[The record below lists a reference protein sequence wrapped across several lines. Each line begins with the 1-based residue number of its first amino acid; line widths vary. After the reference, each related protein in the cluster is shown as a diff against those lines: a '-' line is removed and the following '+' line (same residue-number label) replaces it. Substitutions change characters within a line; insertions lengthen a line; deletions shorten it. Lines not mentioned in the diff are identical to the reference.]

1 VARRLVVPAAFAV
14 VVVVPCAS
22 AAPAVRV
29 RKIEYVAHGGV
40 RLPAYVVLPAW
51 YGPDRNP
58 PLPLVISPPGRGVG
72 GPQNV
77 RLWGDLPAVGRF
89 AVVSPDARGRRL
101 RGYSWGYAGRIA
113 DLARM
118 PRVVHR
124 ALPWLRIDTRR
135 VYAFGGS
142 MGGEEALLL
151 LARRPTLL
159 AGVAAFDSVI
169 DLALQY
175 RNWPRLRCD
184 KGCLRRWVD
193 PIGEGLQALARAEV
207 GGTPRDNPAA
217 YAARSPIRAALAI
230 ALSCVPLQ
238 LWWSTADRIVPGQ
251 RQQTGRLFRTL
262 RRLNPQ
268 APVSGFVGHWPHSRE
283 MRSDALLPLALARFG
298 LVPRNLGRVPSQADG
313 PGASHAVGVPRGREV
328 TRLGAPSCSARSRG
342 S

>member
-1 VARRLVVPAAFAV
+1 
-14 VVVVPCAS
+14 
-22 AAPAVRV
+22 
-29 RKIEYVAHGGV
+29 
-40 RLPAYVVLPAW
+40 
-51 YGPDRNP
+51 
-58 PLPLVISPPGRGVG
+58 VISPPGRGVG

-77 RLWGDLPAVGRF
+77 PLWGDLPAVGRF
-89 AVVSPDARGRRL
+89 AVVSPDGRGRRL

-118 PRVVHR
+118 PRVVRR

-169 DLALQY
+169 NLALQY

-184 KGCLRRWVD
+184 EGCLRRWVH

-217 YAARSPIRAALAI
+217 YAARSPIRAELPI
-230 ALSCVPLQ
+230 ASSCVPLQ

-283 MRSDALLPLALARFG
+283 MRSDALLPLALARFR
-298 LVPRNLGRVPSQADG
+298 LVPRNLGRVPSQVQTVLAR
-313 PGASHAVGVPRGREV
+313 A
-328 TRLGAPSCSARSRG
+328 TPSACLAAAK
-342 S
+342 